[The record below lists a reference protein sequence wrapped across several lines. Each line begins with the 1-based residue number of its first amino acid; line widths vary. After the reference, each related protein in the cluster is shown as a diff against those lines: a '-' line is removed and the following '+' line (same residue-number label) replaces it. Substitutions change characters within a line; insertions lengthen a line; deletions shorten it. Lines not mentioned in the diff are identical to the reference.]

1 MLLMEDVLGYAG
13 QSVVVTGAAS
23 GMGEATARILSDLGA
38 EVTAL
43 DIKPTSAKVARSATI
58 DLRDRA
64 SIEEVAASID
74 GPIDGLFSCAG
85 LPGPPFSEWDTILVN
100 FVGARHLAE
109 QLVPRMSEGSAISV
123 ISSSAAIGWQNHIKT
138 VTGLLE
144 TDGFD
149 GAVEWLKANESKWS
163 WSGYAYSKYVIDA
176 WVGWWYPELGRKGI
190 RINCINPGPTETAM
204 MPVFQDSFGKKTLDD
219 AIGPVGRYARP
230 EEQAWPLVCLG
241 SRRLSYVGGTV
252 LWTDGG
258 WNGAVTMDRHNA
270 EWTNTAADQ
279 MAKKS

>member
-1 MLLMEDVLGYAG
+1 MQDVLGYEG
-13 QSVVVTGAAS
+13 KSVIVTGAAS
-23 GMGEATARILSDLGA
+23 GMGQATAAILSDLGA

-43 DIKPTSAKVARSATI
+43 DIKPTTVNVARSLII

-64 SIEEVAASID
+64 DIERAAAEIE

-85 LPGPPFSEWDTILVN
+85 LPGPPFSEWDTMLVN

-109 QLVPRMSEGSAISV
+109 NLVPKMTRGSAISV
-123 ISSSAAIGWQNHIKT
+123 ISSSAAIGWQDHIKT
-138 VTGLLE
+138 INGLLE
-144 TDGFD
+144 TRGFD
-149 GAVEWLKANESKWS
+149 AAVEWLTANEKKWS

-176 WVGWWYPELGRKGI
+176 WVGWWYPELGASGI

-204 MPVFQDSFGKKTLDD
+204 MPAFQDLMGKETVDQ
-219 AIGPVGRYARP
+219 AVGPVGRYSTA

-241 SRRLSYVGGTV
+241 SPRLSYVGGEV

-258 WNGAVTMDRHNA
+258 WNGAMTMGRHQA
-270 EWTNTAADQ
+270 QWAQDTEDI
-279 MAKKS
+279 MAKKG

>member
-1 MLLMEDVLGYAG
+1 MDDVLGYEG
-13 QSVVVTGAAS
+13 KSVVVTGAAS
-23 GMGEATARILSDLGA
+23 GMGRAAAQILADLGA
-38 EVTAL
+38 AVTGL
-43 DIKPTSAKVARSATI
+43 DIKPTSVPGARAMKI

-64 SIEEVAASID
+64 NIEEVAASID
-74 GPIDGLFSCAG
+74 GPVDGLFSCAG

-109 QLVPRMSEGSAISV
+109 LLVPKLSKGSAISV
-123 ISSSAAIGWQNHIKT
+123 ISSSAAIGWQDHIK
-138 VTGLLE
+138 VITGLLE
-144 TDGFD
+144 TKGFD
-149 GAVEWLKANESKWS
+149 GAVSWLQANEKKWS

-176 WVGWWYPELGRKGI
+176 WVGWWYPELAQRGI

-204 MPVFQDSFGKKTLDD
+204 MPAFQDFAGKETVDQS
-219 AIGPVGRYARP
+219 IGPVGRYSTP

-241 SRRLSYVGGTV
+241 SPRLSYVGGEV

-258 WNGAVTMDRHNA
+258 WNGAMTMGRHQA
-270 EWTNTAADQ
+270 QWAKDTEEV